1 MTKGFILLLGFR
13 LQDPKSSR
21 NELGSKSLKGR
32 HPKPVFTQPLPEA
45 DIRNAC
51 SPGLGVAS
59 SGRII
64 SEAFRRRYGA
74 PNINC
79 LTCLARLIQLATM
92 TDSSNKLGKYL
103 ARTRTDA
110 KLSLRAVE
118 AETGV
123 SNAYL
128 SQLETGKI
136 KTPSP
141 SVLHTLAERYQISY
155 AHLMEL
161 AGYPIPETGQP
172 RLNTPSSQFAARLG
186 VVTPDEEDA
195 LVDFLEL
202 IRKRDRG
209 RQ

>member
-1 MTKGFILLLGFR
+1 M
-13 LQDPKSSR
+13 
-21 NELGSKSLKGR
+21 
-32 HPKPVFTQPLPEA
+32 A
-45 DIRNAC
+45 D
-51 SPGLGVAS
+51 S
-59 SGRII
+59 
-64 SEAFRRRYGA
+64 
-74 PNINC
+74 
-79 LTCLARLIQLATM
+79 T
-92 TDSSNKLGKYL
+92 NKLGKYL
-103 ARTRTDA
+103 ARMRTDA

-141 SVLHTLAERYQISY
+141 SVLNTLAERYQVSY

-161 AGYPIPETGQP
+161 AGYPVPEIGQP
-172 RLNTPSSQFAARLG
+172 RLSTQTSQLAARLG
-186 VVTPDEEDA
+186 DITPDEEDA